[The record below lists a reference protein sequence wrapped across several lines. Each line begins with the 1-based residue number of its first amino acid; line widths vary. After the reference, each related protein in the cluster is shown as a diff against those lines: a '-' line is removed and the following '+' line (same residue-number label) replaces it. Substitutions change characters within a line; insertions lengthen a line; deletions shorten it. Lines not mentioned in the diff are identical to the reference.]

1 MGLDTEAFNT
11 CLDSGKYTQFVEAQ
25 TDIAHQIGVQ
35 STPSFLIN
43 GQGVVGAQSFD
54 SFKTTIDGLLTP

>member
-11 CLDSGKYTQFVEAQ
+11 CLDSGTYTQFVKAQ
-25 TDIAHQIGVQ
+25 TDIARQIGVQ
-35 STPSFLIN
+35 STPSFLVN

-54 SFKTTIDGLLTP
+54 SFKQTIDSMLSP